1 MLKRNPPIPKS
12 IAPTP
17 WILILGSLLGK
28 HGKSTVKMARAVNV
42 LSITWKQEMPGMYS
56 DSRLTFKNFPDRH
69 SDIPNSLAIIF
80 YRSALPH
87 RCLRRTNVDKMVKMV
102 TRGTIKKA
110 KSTENQVLQVSE
122 EKDKCCEKMIRI
134 PLPRMRRVGKPKP
147 SMISSMLVSI
157 VVTDKSFLHLLL
169 RTFLLLPAFKM
180 FCPPESLQFWILMS
194 LMCHGCPV
202 LNVCSAPGE
211 KPPVLAT

>member
-1 MLKRNPPIPKS
+1 MYCQLYGNKRCLEC
-12 IAPTP
+12 
-17 WILILGSLLGK
+17 ILIPDW
-28 HGKSTVKMARAVNV
+28 
-42 LSITWKQEMPGMYS
+42 LSRIFQEF
-56 DSRLTFKNFPDRH
+56 SRQAFWHTKF
-69 SDIPNSLAIIF
+69 SCSIF
-80 YRSALPH
+80 YRSALPQ

-102 TRGTIKKA
+102 TKGTIKKA
-110 KSTENQVLQVSE
+110 KSMKNQVLQVCE

-169 RTFLLLPAFKM
+169 RTFLLLPAFKI

-211 KPPVLAT
+211 ELLVLAT